1 VRALPDF
8 VEFNHQ
14 PKPDKRT
21 LFKGITDDALDLLNR
36 LLTFDPNARITAEQA
51 LTVRHTLCLLSP
63 LRAQSSQALRRRL
76 SERPNPKRDFPFVPR
91 TKPQSLCL
99 RRKLSKVD

>member
-1 VRALPDF
+1 MRALPDF

-14 PKPDKRT
+14 PTPDKRM

-51 LTVRHTLCLLSP
+51 LAVRHTLPFLSLTP
-63 LRAQSSQALRRRL
+63 VR
-76 SERPNPKRDFPFVPR
+76 E
-91 TKPQSLCL
+91 
-99 RRKLSKVD
+99 